1 MTHPT
6 SCVGI
11 GTAMFRQPAIFEEVA
26 KEMQEYLA
34 RKGEKSIG
42 ALVGKAASA

>member
-1 MTHPT
+1 
-6 SCVGI
+6 
-11 GTAMFRQPAIFEEVA
+11 MFRQPAIFEEVA

-42 ALVGKAASA
+42 ALVGRAV